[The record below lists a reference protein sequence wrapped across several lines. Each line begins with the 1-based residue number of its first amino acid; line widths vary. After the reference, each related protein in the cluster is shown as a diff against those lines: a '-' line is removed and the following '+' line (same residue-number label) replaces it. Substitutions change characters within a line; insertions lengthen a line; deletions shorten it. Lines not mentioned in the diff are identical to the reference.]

1 MRSRTSTATSQGRL
15 YGRLDLTRTAAIGH
29 SLGGA
34 IAMQVAW
41 LDSRTKAA
49 IDLDGWLFDAAGGG
63 WIKQPFLV
71 IGSDGP
77 ASTTGAPAA
86 DDPNRRY
93 PSILDEETDRRMKA
107 AFAKFGGGET
117 TIVASVHDD
126 FSDAPIFRGP
136 PRSSIAAPT
145 DMSFG
150 RRRIAPP
157 RSSPPPSAGR
167 PSRRAKARTRIY
179 GSSGTPRPASPNRD
193 RVNRAAGYPAR
204 EAALHSVSKVLF
216 RSATLNDLASSI
228 V

>member
-1 MRSRTSTATSQGRL
+1 MLDALADLDRDEQGRL

-41 LDSRTKAA
+41 LDPRIKAA

-126 FSDAPIFRGP
+126 FSDAPYLSRTAALFNRRPDGHVIRTTADCAATFFAAAFRGEAQP
-136 PRSSIAAPT
+136 SCQSSN
-145 DMSFG
+145 
-150 RRRIAPP
+150 
-157 RSSPPPSAGR
+157 
-167 PSRRAKARTRIY
+167 
-179 GSSGTPRPASPNRD
+179 PNI
-193 RVNRAAGYPAR
+193 RVVWHAAAGKP
-204 EAALHSVSKVLF
+204 EP
-216 RSATLNDLASSI
+216 
-228 V
+228 